1 MKYLISK
8 HEIEFEHQ
16 TNLHK
21 NREAYSPE
29 SNERNIKYTVSD
41 EKKVFKKENGQKKLN
56 KKKIF

>member
-21 NREAYSPE
+21 IGKPTVQNPMRGT
-29 SNERNIKYTVSD
+29 SNIQLVTK
-41 EKKVFKKENGQKKLN
+41 KKVFKKENGQKKLN